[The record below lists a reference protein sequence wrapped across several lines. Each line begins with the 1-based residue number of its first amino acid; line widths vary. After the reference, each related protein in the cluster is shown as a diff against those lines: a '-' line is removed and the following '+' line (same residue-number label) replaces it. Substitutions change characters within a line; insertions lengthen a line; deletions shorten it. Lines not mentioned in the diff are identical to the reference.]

1 MFWVCLHYPRLAL
14 EALHSGV
21 PADRPQAVVDGPQQR
36 RHVVLANAA
45 AGKTGVRAQQPLA
58 SAQLLCPGLVVA
70 PRDEAAERQALA
82 SLADH
87 AYRYSADISIA
98 GPDALFLEVGA
109 SLKLFGGWP
118 ALERRMR
125 ADVERLGHACTLAA
139 APTATA
145 ARVFAACRP
154 AIALPTPAQ
163 LALALD
169 AAPLVASGLDPK
181 IVAAL
186 HGMGMRTL
194 GDLFRLPRAELARRI
209 GQPAL
214 AHLDRMRGL
223 VAETLPRWQPPQRYA
238 RRMEFGYGIES
249 HTALAFPLQRLVREF
264 AQFLVARDGGVQRF
278 AIELGHERDA
288 HTRIDIGLLAPQR
301 DAASLL
307 ELARAR
313 LERVELVA
321 PVHALALRAD
331 DLPPLCPLH
340 RDLFETNR
348 REQLDWPALVE
359 RLRAR
364 LGDAALQGLAC
375 VADHRPDRAWRFVP
389 LSMQCH
395 APAATPTARPFWLL
409 RRPLPLRGR
418 PVRVLAGPERIESGW
433 WDEGDQRR
441 DYYIIETCSGQR
453 AWAFV
458 DAGRT
463 PDRDAPWTLQGWF
476 A

>member
-1 MFWVCLHYPRLAL
+1 VFWACLHYPRLAL
-14 EALHSGV
+14 EALHSDV
-21 PADRPQAVVDGPQQR
+21 PVDRPHAIVDGPQQR

-45 AGKTGVRAQQPLA
+45 AGKAGVRAQQPLA
-58 SAQLLCPGLVVA
+58 SAQLLCPRLAVT
-70 PRDEAAERQALA
+70 PRDESAERHALA

-87 AYRYSADISIA
+87 AYRYSADVSIA
-98 GPDALFLEVGA
+98 PPDTLFLEVGA

-118 ALERRMR
+118 ALERRIR
-125 ADVERLGHACTLAA
+125 ADIDRLGYTCVLAA

-145 ARVFAACRP
+145 ARVFTACRST
-154 AIALPTPAQ
+154 IALPALAQ
-163 LALALD
+163 LPLALE
-169 AAPLVASGLDPK
+169 AAP
-181 IVAAL
+181 IVAGGFEAKTIATL

-209 GQPAL
+209 GQRAL
-214 AHLDRMRGL
+214 DHLDRMRGL
-223 VAETLPRWQPPQRYA
+223 VAETLPRWQPPPRYA
-238 RRMEFGYGIES
+238 RRIEFGYGIDS
-249 HTALAFPLQRLVREF
+249 HGALVFPLQRLVREF
-264 AQFLVARDGGVQRF
+264 AQFLAARDGGVQRF
-278 AIELGHERDA
+278 ILELGHERDA
-288 HTRIDIGLLAPQR
+288 LTRIEVGLLAPQR

-348 REQLDWPALVE
+348 HEQFDWPALVE

-375 VADHRPDRAWRFVP
+375 VADHRPDRASRFVP
-389 LSMQCH
+389 LGARPPAPTA
-395 APAATPTARPFWLL
+395 APAARPFWLL
-409 RRPLPLRGR
+409 QRPLPLRGR
-418 PVRVLAGPERIESGW
+418 PARVLAGPERIESGW
-433 WDEGDQRR
+433 WDEHDQRR
-441 DYYIIETCSGQR
+441 DYYIIETRDGQR
-453 AWAFV
+453 AWAFI
-458 DAGRT
+458 ATGCA

>member
-1 MFWVCLHYPRLAL
+1 VFWVCLHYPRLAL
-14 EALHSGV
+14 EALHSDV
-21 PADRPQAVVDGPQQR
+21 PADRPHAVVDGPQQR
-36 RHVVLANAA
+36 RHVVLANAV
-45 AGKTGVRAQQPLA
+45 AGKVGVRARQPLA
-58 SAQLLCPGLVVA
+58 SAQLLCPRLAVT

-87 AYRYSADISIA
+87 AYRYSADVSIA
-98 GPDALFLEVGA
+98 GADTLFLEVGG

-125 ADVERLGHACTLAA
+125 ADIDRLGYACTLAA

-145 ARVFAACRP
+145 ARVFAACRS
-154 AIALPTPAQ
+154 AIALPGLAQ
-163 LALALD
+163 SPLALD
-169 AAPLVASGLDPK
+169 AAPIVASGLDAK

-214 AHLDRMRGL
+214 DHLDRMRGL
-223 VAETLPRWQPPQRYA
+223 VAETLPRWQPPPRYA
-238 RRMEFGYGIES
+238 RRIEFGYGIES

-264 AQFLVARDGGVQRF
+264 AQFLAARDGGVQRF
-278 AIELGHERDA
+278 TVELGHERDA

-340 RDLFETNR
+340 RDLFEANR
-348 REQLDWPALVE
+348 REQLDWPALAE

-364 LGDAALQGLAC
+364 LGDAALQGIAC
-375 VADHRPDRAWRFVP
+375 VADHRPDRAWRFVALCANRP
-389 LSMQCH
+389 TV
-395 APAATPTARPFWLL
+395 PATSIARPFWLL
-409 RRPLPLRGR
+409 HRPLPLRGR
-418 PVRVLAGPERIESGW
+418 PARVLSGPERIESGW

-441 DYYIIETCSGQR
+441 DYYVIETRDGQR

-458 DAGRT
+458 ETGQAPG
-463 PDRDAPWTLQGWF
+463 RDAPWTLQGWF